1 MAIVFDF
8 DGPIFDGYS
17 ASITVLE
24 RCMRDELGI
33 RDFVFDPTKF
43 SIPKKCLPSPLSNI
57 VLTFKMMLR
66 RVSFL
71 KEFCCAMRK
80 N

>member
-43 SIPKKCLPSPLSNI
+43 SIPKKTTYNTS
-57 VLTFKMMLR
+57 TTQ
-66 RVSFL
+66 
-71 KEFCCAMRK
+71 
-80 N
+80 